1 MGTQRTTW
9 ARALAVV
16 GVLVALIGVLVA
28 VVVALPVLSSGPH
41 HAAGA
46 SAEAEVAVPV
56 NALGGLGVTG
66 VLGVA
71 LLLGLRNRHRRR
83 GDP

>member
-1 MGTQRTTW
+1 MGTQRTTR
-9 ARALAVV
+9 ARALAAV
-16 GVLVALIGVLVA
+16 GVVVALVAVLVA
-28 VVVALPVLSSGPH
+28 VVVALPVLSSGAH

-46 SAEAEVAVPV
+46 SVEPEVAVPV

-66 VLGVA
+66 VLGGA